1 MERTAAYCGAYL
13 AVNSDTFFTAN
24 GYKLTDLD
32 AWWTLQNADT
42 AQVSTAPVYADDEYL
57 VSLEYEDGV
66 ASRIEVERLEDRAAA
81 SVN

>member
-1 MERTAAYCGAYL
+1 MPLE
-13 AVNSDTFFTAN
+13 
-24 GYKLTDLD
+24 
-32 AWWTLQNADT
+32 
-42 AQVSTAPVYADDEYL
+42 